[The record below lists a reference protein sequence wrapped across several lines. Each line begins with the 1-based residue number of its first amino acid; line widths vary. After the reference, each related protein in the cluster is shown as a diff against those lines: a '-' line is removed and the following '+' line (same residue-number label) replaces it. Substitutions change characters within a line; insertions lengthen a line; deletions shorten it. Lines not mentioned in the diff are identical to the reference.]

1 MTESLLSNTDAPSR
15 FGPASRSAGVKLLI
29 ICVLAVLMNI
39 PGLFVQG
46 LVSDRM
52 SNVQA
57 PSWNAG
63 RAPDSATVEPYR
75 SVDRSLKYILLFEGL
90 VFLTYFTF
98 EVSGGKPMHPAQYVL
113 VGIAQVIFY
122 LLLLSLTEKIGF
134 DLAFLIAGGATVG
147 LLAANAAWVF
157 DKRAHG
163 LRALAVFVPLYSFIY
178 VLLRLKDYALLVGAV
193 ASFTAVAAAMYLTRS
208 IDWYGDARLGPRAAG
223 DSKSAA

>member
-1 MTESLLSNTDAPSR
+1 MTELSSNPNLASL
-15 FGPASRSAGVKLLI
+15 FGSSARSAGVKLMI
-29 ICVLAVLMNI
+29 ICVLALLMNI

-52 SNVQA
+52 SNVQVPA
-57 PSWNAG
+57 WNAG
-63 RAPDSATVEPYR
+63 RTPDSAIVEPYR

-98 EVSGGKPMHPAQYVL
+98 EVSGGKRMHPAQYVL

-122 LLLLSLTEKIGF
+122 LLLLSFTEKIGF
-134 DLAFLIAGGATVG
+134 DLAFLIAGSATVG

-157 DKRAHG
+157 ARRAHG
-163 LRALAVFVPLYSFIY
+163 MRALAVFIPLYSFIY

-193 ASFTAVAAAMYLTRS
+193 ASFAAVAAAMYLTRS
-208 IDWYGDARLGPRAAG
+208 IDWYGDARVSPGPAG
-223 DSKSAA
+223 DSESAA